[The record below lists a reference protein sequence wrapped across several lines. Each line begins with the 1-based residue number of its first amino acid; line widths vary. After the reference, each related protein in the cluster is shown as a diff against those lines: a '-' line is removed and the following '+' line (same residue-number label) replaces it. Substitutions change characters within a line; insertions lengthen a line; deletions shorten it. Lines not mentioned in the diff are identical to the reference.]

1 MVDGNKFL
9 QEVVI
14 LCINVD
20 VLNIINVLEMY
31 LWFTFSP
38 RKQTHYVLVIIQ
50 HGEVNLK
57 FVNFAPPA
65 LLFGIIFL
73 TLHC

>member
-38 RKQTHYVLVIIQ
+38 RKQTRCDLVITQ
-50 HGEVNLK
+50 RGEVI

>member
-14 LCINVD
+14 LCIKLD
-20 VLNIINVLEMY
+20 VINITNMLEMY

-38 RKQTHYVLVIIQ
+38 RKQTRCDLVITQ
-50 HGEVNLK
+50 RGE
-57 FVNFAPPA
+57 AD
-65 LLFGIIFL
+65 FL
-73 TLHC
+73 NS

>member
-1 MVDGNKFL
+1 
-9 QEVVI
+9 
-14 LCINVD
+14 
-20 VLNIINVLEMY
+20 MY

-50 HGEVNLK
+50 HGEVNFK

-73 TLHC
+73 TLHS

>member
-50 HGEVNLK
+50 HGEVNFK
-57 FVNFAPPA
+57 FVNFAPA

-73 TLHC
+73 TLQC

>member
-1 MVDGNKFL
+1 
-9 QEVVI
+9 
-14 LCINVD
+14 
-20 VLNIINVLEMY
+20 MY

-50 HGEVNLK
+50 HGEVNFK
-57 FVNFAPPA
+57 FVSFAPPA

>member
-1 MVDGNKFL
+1 METSSSRRSLYYELKG
-9 QEVVI
+9 
-14 LCINVD
+14 D
-20 VLNIINVLEMY
+20 VLNIINVLETY

-38 RKQTHYVLVIIQ
+38 RKQTRCDLVITQ
-50 HGEVNLK
+50 RGEVNFK

>member
-1 MVDGNKFL
+1 
-9 QEVVI
+9 
-14 LCINVD
+14 
-20 VLNIINVLEMY
+20 MY

-38 RKQTHYVLVIIQ
+38 RKQTHCDLVIIQ
-50 HGEVNLK
+50 RGEADFLK

-73 TLHC
+73 TLQC

>member
-1 MVDGNKFL
+1 
-9 QEVVI
+9 
-14 LCINVD
+14 
-20 VLNIINVLEMY
+20 MY

-38 RKQTHYVLVIIQ
+38 RKQTRCDLVIIQ